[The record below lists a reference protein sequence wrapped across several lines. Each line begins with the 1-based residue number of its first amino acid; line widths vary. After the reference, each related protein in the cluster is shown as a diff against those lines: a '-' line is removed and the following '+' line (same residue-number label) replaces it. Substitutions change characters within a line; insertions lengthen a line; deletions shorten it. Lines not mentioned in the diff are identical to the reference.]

1 MTLLSVKYLI
11 PFSSFHLFIF
21 CIRMIRTDLKLG
33 FFLRIPKP
41 CSLNIFHF
49 LSFPIA
55 CYESH
60 LKLSNLQCF
69 PLLLTSCERLVIH
82 VATNES
88 EGDCAASRHTT
99 GFSLTHP
106 PVDDPLSVQEKQTN
120 GNLCSI
126 KPAKLKCSVINTH
139 VYENKCGWNILR
151 Y

>member
-1 MTLLSVKYLI
+1 MTLLSVKYFT
-11 PFSSFHLFIF
+11 PFSLYFFFF
-21 CIRMIRTDLKLG
+21 CIWVIRTDLILN
-33 FFLRIPKP
+33 FFLRISKP
-41 CSLNIFHF
+41 RSLNIFHF
-49 LSFPIA
+49 SSFPFA
-55 CYESH
+55 CYKSH

-69 PLLLTSCERLVIH
+69 PLPLTSCERLVIH

-88 EGDCAASRHTT
+88 EGECAASRHTT

-126 KPAKLKCSVINTH
+126 KPAKLKCSKINTH
-139 VYENKCGWNILR
+139 VYENKFGWNTLR